1 MTWYALD
8 LVEPAT
14 AGAASDAADTSL
26 AAIPG
31 ALDTAAAALA
41 AMASRS
47 KWKAG
52 GLAAGAGGI
61 DGQRTA
67 VSDLLASGGQV
78 VTIHP
83 WTQGAGDTGNGV
95 RSEPARGWL
104 SPAQAVQALVDKLKD
119 KLDPAKDEAEELLLI
134 MVSGSDYASWAAS
147 LAAFN
152 SVLPL
157 GDLSLCQRRAEQL
170 ATLEADKRQ
179 RIAASHNPRWR
190 RLNGQ
195 QQGTGA
201 AIRTQLGGLLAR
213 VEALFSDTDPL
224 TDLQTFLDDR
234 AAMLTERQQA
244 WDDLRATLGPTTQQL
259 YVAAGGSPE
268 GLASQ
273 LQQSTPP
280 NPGAPLCALVAVTGP
295 AGSLDY
301 FKEVV
306 GQ

>member
-1 MTWYALD
+1 MTWYSLD
-8 LVEPAT
+8 LTEPAT
-14 AGAASDAADTSL
+14 AGAASDAADPSLEAIPGAIETSTASL
-26 AAIPG
+26 AAIS
-31 ALDTAAAALA
+31 
-41 AMASRS
+41 SRS
-47 KWKAG
+47 KWKPG
-52 GLAAGAGGI
+52 DLASGAGGI
-61 DGQRTA
+61 VEQRA
-67 VSDLLASGGQV
+67 ALSDLLASGGQV

-119 KLDPAKDEAEELLLI
+119 KLDPAKDESEELLLI
-134 MVSGSDYASWAAS
+134 MVSGSDYGSWARS

-195 QQGTGA
+195 QHGTGA
-201 AIRTQLGGLLAR
+201 AIRTQLGALLAR
-213 VEALFSDTDPL
+213 VETLSSDTDPL
-224 TDLQTFLDDR
+224 MDLQAFLDNR
-234 AAMLTERQQA
+234 TAMLTERQRA
-244 WDDLRATLGPTTQQL
+244 WDDLRGTLGPTTQQL

-268 GLASQ
+268 GLAAQ
-273 LQQSTPP
+273 LQQSSPP

-295 AGSLDY
+295 AGCLSY